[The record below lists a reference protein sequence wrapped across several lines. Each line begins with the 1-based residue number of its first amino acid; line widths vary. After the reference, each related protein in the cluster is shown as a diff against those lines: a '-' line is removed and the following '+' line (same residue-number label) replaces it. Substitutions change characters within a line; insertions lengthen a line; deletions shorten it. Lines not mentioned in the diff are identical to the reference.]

1 MISELVRT
9 TRRFS
14 AFSAITFA
22 AACSGSS
29 GGNPIIPGM
38 GNEVPLARV
47 DGQGLPFTLASSASE
62 ATSVV
67 AGKATLGEAIA
78 SGDYSI
84 TLMRRVGNT
93 AQTSTVSG
101 YVVFDWGDGTVSTM
115 VDLGGSLGKHTFLF
129 SH

>member
-1 MISELVRT
+1 MISGLQRT
-9 TRRFS
+9 TFQLL
-14 AFSAITFA
+14 ALSAIAFA
-22 AACSGSS
+22 AGCSGASET
-29 GGNPIIPGM
+29 NPIIPGI

-47 DGQGLPFTLASSASE
+47 DNQPLPVTVASSATDQ
-62 ATSVV
+62 TSVI

-84 TLMRRVGNT
+84 TLVHQVGNT

-101 YVVFDWGDGTVSTM
+101 NVVFDWGDGTVSAI

>member
-9 TRRFS
+9 TRKFL

-22 AACSGSS
+22 AACSGA
-29 GGNPIIPGM
+29 GTNPIIPGI

-47 DGQGLPFTLASSASE
+47 DGQGLPFTLASSATE
-62 ATSVV
+62 QTSVV

-84 TLMRRVGNT
+84 TLVRQVGNT

-101 YVVFDWGDGTVSTM
+101 NVVFDWGGGTVSAT